1 MPFTTH
7 SLYKLERLRDTSSHR
22 PRAQASSVQL
32 SSHKGLG
39 QCDWLCAVRLRE
51 AGVVGLISKGGVTKP
66 KLNPHIFL
74 NNPHRGDGSVCLA
87 SRKLRCCF
95 GGVGVELPSNDHV
108 LHPIACFVALYRL
121 LLPSLP
127 LLCLLGFGPL
137 EKKTNK
143 SMSSVPFIGDQPVI
157 RASAAVSPR
166 RCRLIC
172 LSLPK
177 TRLCG
182 PVDGLHACH

>member
-95 GGVGVELPSNDHV
+95 GGGGGGTPIQRPRSSSHRVFPS
-108 LHPIACFVALYRL
+108 

-137 EKKTNK
+137 EEKTNK

>member
-95 GGVGVELPSNDHV
+95 GGGGVELPSNDHV
-108 LHPIACFVALYRL
+108 LHPIACFHRF
-121 LLPSLP
+121 
-127 LLCLLGFGPL
+127 C
-137 EKKTNK
+137 
-143 SMSSVPFIGDQPVI
+143 
-157 RASAAVSPR
+157 R
-166 RCRLIC
+166 RCRCCVYSASGRWRRKQISPC
-172 LSLPK
+172 HPSLSSATSL
-177 TRLCG
+177 
-182 PVDGLHACH
+182 